1 MATEL
6 TDKRRRMD
14 SSGSSPIVRAD
25 GITAG
30 ERLLKSL
37 ADHSFLSM
45 WSYSG
50 VYRDQGRS
58 DNKGDGKE
66 VCDLI
71 VVFDDHIIIFSDK
84 DCDFP
89 NTGNPDLD
97 WSRWYKKAIRKATE
111 QIWGAER
118 WILSHPNRLFL
129 DRNCSIPFPI
139 DLPSPANARVHRI
152 VVAHSVSEQ
161 CIKEYGGGSG
171 SLMIVPSVVGDMHTL
186 PRKDGGKPF
195 AIGQIDPN
203 RGYVHVFDDT
213 TLRVVLKTLDTV
225 SDFVRYLEKKEHLIL
240 STKLAAAAGE
250 DDLLAF
256 YLENVGVNGEYDFEV
271 SSRFKS
277 FAVDEGFWEVF
288 RQSPKR
294 VAQIEANEVSYLW
307 DSLIEASSQ
316 HIFAGTSYYQSH
328 PGLANQERLYR
339 YMAREPRTRRRLL
352 ARALL
357 ELVEKTPSKM
367 RATRVVLPSHPGDPH
382 YIFLLLPEIIDV
394 AYEKYREARG
404 ALLENYCTITKL
416 DFPEAERIIG
426 IATES
431 GRTVM
436 GSEDFLLFDASNWT
450 NEDQAKALETKATL
464 IEAGLLG
471 QRTRLE
477 GVETDFPVIP
487 PIARHSPIAPI
498 MKGRQ
503 RNEPCPCGSGK
514 KFKRCHGQ
522 R

>member
-1 MATEL
+1 
-6 TDKRRRMD
+6 
-14 SSGSSPIVRAD
+14 
-25 GITAG
+25 
-30 ERLLKSL
+30 
-37 ADHSFLSM
+37 
-45 WSYSG
+45 
-50 VYRDQGRS
+50 
-58 DNKGDGKE
+58 
-66 VCDLI
+66 
-71 VVFDDHIIIFSDK
+71 
-84 DCDFP
+84 
-89 NTGNPDLD
+89 
-97 WSRWYKKAIRKATE
+97 
-111 QIWGAER
+111 
-118 WILSHPNRLFL
+118 
-129 DRNCSIPFPI
+129 
-139 DLPSPANARVHRI
+139 
-152 VVAHSVSEQ
+152 
-161 CIKEYGGGSG
+161 
-171 SLMIVPSVVGDMHTL
+171 
-186 PRKDGGKPF
+186 
-195 AIGQIDPN
+195 
-203 RGYVHVFDDT
+203 
-213 TLRVVLKTLDTV
+213 
-225 SDFVRYLEKKEHLIL
+225 
-240 STKLAAAAGE
+240 
-250 DDLLAF
+250 
-256 YLENVGVNGEYDFEV
+256 
-271 SSRFKS
+271 
-277 FAVDEGFWEVF
+277 
-288 RQSPKR
+288 
-294 VAQIEANEVSYLW
+294 
-307 DSLIEASSQ
+307 
-316 HIFAGTSYYQSH
+316 
-328 PGLANQERLYR
+328 
-339 YMAREPRTRRRLL
+339 
-352 ARALL
+352 
-357 ELVEKTPSKM
+357 M